1 MLLIRALRR
10 SKRLW
15 LSARL
20 QRKPPSGDRCLPLFN
35 HLTMEGKSSRSV
47 YQLRYKV
54 LSNPG
59 NAKACVMRAFM
70 TIRMSAGGGS

>member
-20 QRKPPSGDRCLPLFN
+20 QRKPPSGKRCLPLFN
-35 HLTMEGKSSRSV
+35 HLTMEGKTLRSV
-47 YQLRYKV
+47 
-54 LSNPG
+54 
-59 NAKACVMRAFM
+59 
-70 TIRMSAGGGS
+70 